1 MIKTEQGAEV
11 YENQIESL
19 FIQYC
24 QDHGLEEQLEKHNI
38 DDSYA
43 YCIWEYIYINLFKPD
58 KNTIRLNN
66 KSSKIDYSDIY
77 IIINILNIYI
87 RLCFSYKIY
96 PLIEDF
102 STLTGI
108 SRETFYSWEREEY
121 RKGEPGA
128 IYKHSDVLKKLREAT
143 QRMTVKDLHGDPL
156 GRQSLANNFDDAGLL
171 FTQKEIRA
179 QAEANAFTH
188 MTREQIMER
197 FRSQQEFLE
206 APSKELEID

>member
-1 MIKTEQGAEV
+1 MTRTDQGIEV
-11 YENQIESL
+11 LDNKIEDL

-24 QDHGLEEQLEKHNI
+24 QDNNLQDQLDKHDI

-66 KSSKIDYSDIY
+66 KTSKLDYSDIY
-77 IIINILNIYI
+77 TINDILDTYI

-108 SRETFYSWEREEY
+108 SRETFYSWERGDY
-121 RKGEPGA
+121 RRGEPDA
-128 IYKHSDVLKKLREAT
+128 TFKHSDIRKKIRDAT
-143 QRMTVKDLHGDPL
+143 QRMTVKDLHGNPI
-156 GRQSLANNFDDAGLL
+156 GQQSLANNYDGAGLM

-179 QAEANAFTH
+179 QAEANMITQLS
-188 MTREQIMER
+188 REEIKARYQAIDD
-197 FRSQQEFLE
+197 FRGEPEQLTLE
-206 APSKELEID
+206 